1 MYADVIDSG
10 DWCMSTTARRRDD
23 RRAEA
28 TAQIFAYY
36 REKMAFSQRQ
46 SRSPH
51 SHVKQVLDRLHR
63 ETGAH
68 AFATICDRISIP
80 RDLRPGLLEQLVT
93 AGYITSEDDQVR
105 LTEEGKQVAPAPVTS
120 PDDPTQNPSPS
131 DRESRVRTPNRGKR
145 T

>member
-1 MYADVIDSG
+1 M
-10 DWCMSTTARRRDD
+10 T
-23 RRAEA
+23 
-28 TAQIFAYY
+28 
-36 REKMAFSQRQ
+36 FSQRQ

-63 ETGAH
+63 ETGARS
-68 AFATICDRISIP
+68 FAAICDRISIP
-80 RDLRPGLLEQLVT
+80 RDLRASLLEQLVSE
-93 AGYITSEDDQVR
+93 GYVTSEGDKVR
-105 LTEEGKQVAPAPVTS
+105 LTEEGKHVATAPVTS